1 MSTKKT
7 NPEAGTNSLS
17 PSLQP
22 TPVAN
27 RRLAQGALSRT
38 RLIAAARALF
48 EKDGYANTST
58 EALLLATGLTR
69 GALYHHFRDKK
80 DLFVAVCEAVHIDLS
95 SAIEKAADTQG
106 SPRQQLIAGAMAW
119 IDAISQ
125 PGPRQVLLIDG
136 PSVLRAETWAR
147 LDERHGYQQLRTVLS
162 EILSPEG
169 ELSGLEIDASTS
181 AINGAINEL
190 AQWLARHPADAF
202 PDARDAAMA
211 ALRRVCNSVLTSS
224 QGA

>member
-7 NPEAGTNSLS
+7 NPEAGTNSLT
-17 PSLQP
+17 PDLQP

-48 EKDGYANTST
+48 EKDGYATTST

-95 SAIEKAADTQG
+95 AAIEKAADTQG
-106 SPRQQLIAGAMAW
+106 SPLQQLIAGAMAW
-119 IDAISQ
+119 VDAISQ

-136 PSVLRAETWAR
+136 PSVLGAETWAM
-147 LDERHGYQQLRTVLS
+147 LDERHGYQQLRTVVCDILNPGGRLS
-162 EILSPEG
+162 A
-169 ELSGLEIDASTS
+169 LEIDACAS
-181 AINGAINEL
+181 ALNGAINEL
-190 AQWLARHPADAF
+190 AKWLARHPAEAF
-202 PDARDAAMA
+202 PDARDAALA
-211 ALRRVCNSVLTSS
+211 ALRRVCNGILTSS
-224 QGA
+224 QGM